1 MHWNTHRW
9 CITPSIC
16 TLPKAPPCPIPSYN
30 MDVKFKISHQH
41 DCSSLQGT
49 GLLRQQSGLAGHP
62 NRVFIWDG
70 AGAGG
75 GGGTQHGAKT
85 RKLLNKGISVILRI
99 SDESS
104 VWLTHIA
111 PCQSLPSVCSMKIF
125 LNAFLP
131 SLGSDFSLPPCIPW
145 QFARWAKM
153 HLAITAHPHGSEG
166 KCLVDLR
173 CEWLHLSLLM
183 DGSLGTCL
191 SGGGHR

>member
-1 MHWNTHRW
+1 MPHSLPQYRCEILNL
-9 CITPSIC
+9 PSAWS
-16 TLPKAPPCPIPSYN
+16 LFYSGHQAAEAAKWPCRAS
-30 MDVKFKISHQH
+30 K
-41 DCSSLQGT
+41 QGVYL
-49 GLLRQQSGLAGHP
+49 GWGWG
-62 NRVFIWDG
+62 WGG
-70 AGAGG
+70 A
-75 GGGTQHGAKT
+75 QHGAER
-85 RKLLNKGISVILRI
+85 RKLLNKGISVILSI

-145 QFARWAKM
+145 QFARWTKM
-153 HLAITAHPHGSEG
+153 RLAITAHPHGSEG

-183 DGSLGTCL
+183 DASLGTCL
-191 SGGGHR
+191 SGGGHRWWHVSLEFCCVFYTEEFLAVF